1 MGKANQGRFAR
12 NEGVLNQ
19 DQTLKDRDES
29 LVERDKRDLAHG
41 THGDPLSGAPGHPV
55 EEDRSDD
62 SRGMIPREEERD
74 EERD

>member
-12 NEGVLNQ
+12 NEEVLNQ

-41 THGDPLSGAPGHPV
+41 KHGDPLSGAPGHPV
-55 EEDRSDD
+55 EGDRSDER
-62 SRGMIPREEERD
+62 RGRIPIDEERD
-74 EERD
+74 EERY